1 MPTTTLLK
9 TYTMTRCSKL
19 LALII
24 LYVCLSSCSAGFVH
38 WHRSTSAVKLRRSN
52 KISLNDASLLQIDSI
67 LPFVNIDSS
76 SISTTEIIAGNFLE
90 MDQDAAE
97 ALAGPLFG
105 LSLFPYLAFIYFLN
119 VDENDCPKGVVVGFA
134 ACLLFVFLTIPA
146 AIAAKVLYDV
156 SLANCDW
163 LHGSAESMLT
173 ITNLATVI
181 PFRQAL
187 FAKSNN
193 NDCELPV
200 SSTSYAPT
208 LWLVGSLTL
217 FAVVTAVIPAISHPF
232 VHTKYLNGCLDL
244 PIAFENFGANA
255 EPDNALT
262 VATWIIHVSS
272 LVEFLVAMGF
282 CWRWADVVK
291 NPTWKGLTWG
301 LLPLHSSGITAC
313 VSHLFYNQIAILVPM
328 QAFLTCVGNATAAY
342 AAFRIAISNGWKP
355 NWSFLPGCV
364 ESSIRDSVMANTMD
378 ASNPLHNSQSSVGF
392 EDKSKSEIPQI
403 LTYQTLVGFEDLGD
417 SLAEDNDAAFLIK
430 LFIGCALFSYL
441 IKYGELF
448 FNFPFEASVPL
459 CFSMILIPSMLNAYK
474 WNRRSQDS
482 SFEGWF

>member
-1 MPTTTLLK
+1 
-9 TYTMTRCSKL
+9 MTRCCKL
-19 LALII
+19 LAVLII
-24 LYVCLSSCSAGFVH
+24 FVWFTSCSAGFVQ
-38 WHRSTSAVKLRRSN
+38 WHRSASAAETLRRQSSIS
-52 KISLNDASLLQIDSI
+52 KIILRETSLLHNVDNI
-67 LPFVNIDSS
+67 LEFVNTDFP
-76 SISTTEIIAGNFLE
+76 SISTTELIASHFNT
-90 MDQDAAE
+90 MDQGTAE
-97 ALAGPLFG
+97 MLAGPLFG
-105 LSLFPYLAFIYFLN
+105 FSLFPYLAFIYFLN

-163 LHGSAESMLT
+163 LHGSAESILT

-187 FAKSNN
+187 LAKSNIDN
-193 NDCELPV
+193 ELPV

-208 LWLVGSLTL
+208 LWLVGVSTL
-217 FAVVTAVIPAISHPF
+217 FAVGTAFIPAMSQPLI
-232 VHTKYLNGCLDL
+232 HTKYLNGCLDL
-244 PIAFENFGANA
+244 PIPFENFGAHI

-282 CWRWADVVK
+282 CWKWADLVK

-313 VSHLFYNQIAILVPM
+313 VSHLFYNQIPILVPL
-328 QAFLTCVGNATAAY
+328 QAFLTCVGNTTAAY

-355 NWSFLPGCV
+355 NWSILPNFV
-364 ESSIRDSVMANTMD
+364 ESCIRNSIEFNTLD
-378 ASNPLHNSQSSVGF
+378 ASNSAIESQS
-392 EDKSKSEIPQI
+392 
-403 LTYQTLVGFEDLGD
+403 LVGFEDLGD
-417 SLAEDNDAAFLIK
+417 VLANDSDIAFLIK
-430 LFIGCALFSYL
+430 LFVGSALLSYL

-448 FNFPFEASVPL
+448 LNFPYEASVPL
-459 CFSMILIPSMLNAYK
+459 SLFLILTPSILNAYK

-482 SFEGWF
+482 SFDGWF

>member
-1 MPTTTLLK
+1 MLHVDTI
-9 TYTMTRCSKL
+9 ME
-19 LALII
+19 
-24 LYVCLSSCSAGFVH
+24 
-38 WHRSTSAVKLRRSN
+38 
-52 KISLNDASLLQIDSI
+52 
-67 LPFVNIDSS
+67 FVNIDSTS
-76 SISTTEIIAGNFLE
+76 VSTTEMIASQFQT
-90 MDQDAAE
+90 MDQETAE
-97 ALAGPLFG
+97 TLAGPLFG

-119 VDENDCPKGVVVGFA
+119 VDESECPKGVVVGFA

-187 FAKSNN
+187 FAKGNGDST
-193 NDCELPV
+193 LPV
-200 SSTSYAPT
+200 SSTSYTPT
-208 LWLVGSLTL
+208 LWLIGILTL
-217 FAVVTAVIPAISHPF
+217 FALGTALVPAISHPL
-232 VHTKYLNGCLDL
+232 VHTKYLNGFLDL
-244 PIAFENFGANA
+244 PMTFENFGAHA

-262 VATWIIHVSS
+262 IATWIIHVSS

-313 VSHLFYNQIAILVPM
+313 VSHLFYNQIAILVPL
-328 QAFLTCVGNATAAY
+328 QAFLTCVGNTSAAY

-355 NWSFLPGCV
+355 KWSILP
-364 ESSIRDSVMANTMD
+364 DSVNNNLRNLISND
-378 ASNPLHNSQSSVGF
+378 LEESNPVDESQS
-392 EDKSKSEIPQI
+392 
-403 LTYQTLVGFEDLGD
+403 LVGFEDLGEV
-417 SLAEDNDAAFLIK
+417 LANDNDATFLIK
-430 LFIGCALFSYL
+430 LFVGCALFSYL
-441 IKYGELF
+441 IKYGETF
-448 FNFPFEASVPL
+448 FNFPYDASVPL
-459 CFSMILIPSMLNAYK
+459 SFSMIFIPSALNAYK